1 MATDKSPAR
10 TLPGLLRSPQGRPDA
25 LAFGIVSVVVVAAF
39 GFFVAKTHAMTHLDL
54 EGVKA
59 LNRFHTGFLGKLGAD
74 VYKVF
79 SPVEAV
85 ALTVVIVLIIW
96 AVSRNI
102 RLAAT
107 FAVTV
112 AVTWIPSDVVKF
124 LVHRARPD
132 HTAFSNHLAQS
143 PVDSSYPSGHMV
155 FVATLMITFFML
167 SRGTAYRGIV
177 AVVAIVVVAVVA
189 FSLVGDGVHYPTDV
203 LASILWSL
211 GVAPLVLGLWNR
223 YILPRTYRTP
233 SSASSLEYPA

>member
-1 MATDKSPAR
+1 VAI
-10 TLPGLLRSPQGRPDA
+10 
-25 LAFGIVSVVVVAAF
+25 GIISIVVVAAF
-39 GFFVAKTHAMTHLDL
+39 GFFVAKTSAMTRLDL
-54 EGVKA
+54 GGVQA
-59 LNRFHTGFLGKLGAD
+59 LNRFHSGLLGTFGAA

-85 ALTVVIVLIIW
+85 ALTVVVVLVIW

-107 FAVTV
+107 FAATV
-112 AVTWIPSDVVKF
+112 AITWIPSDIVKF
-124 LVHRARPD
+124 AVHRVRPD

-167 SRGTAYRGIV
+167 ARGTAYRGV
-177 AVVAIVVVAVVA
+177 VLAVAIVVIVVVA
-189 FSLVGDGVHYPTDV
+189 FSLVGDGVHYPSDV

-223 YILPRTYRTP
+223 YVLPRTHRTP
-233 SSASSLEYPA
+233 SSPSSLENPA